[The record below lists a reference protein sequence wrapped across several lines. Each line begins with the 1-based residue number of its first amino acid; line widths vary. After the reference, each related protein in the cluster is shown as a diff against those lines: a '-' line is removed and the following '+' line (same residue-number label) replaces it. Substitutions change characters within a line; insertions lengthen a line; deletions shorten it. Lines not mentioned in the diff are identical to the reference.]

1 MENKSPV
8 ACFGYGL
15 PESRRALRHRLAV
28 AALCGWNNVPHDN
41 AVMAAEWQKCCEE
54 PGAQPT
60 KEAWLRVVDAVLK
73 ELEK

>member
-15 PESRRALRHRLAV
+15 PRPLRERLAV
-28 AALCGWNNVPHDN
+28 AALCGWNNVSGDN
-41 AVMAAEWQKCCEE
+41 AVMRAEWQKRCEE

-60 KEAWLRVVDAVLK
+60 KAAWLRVVDAVVK
-73 ELEK
+73 ELSES